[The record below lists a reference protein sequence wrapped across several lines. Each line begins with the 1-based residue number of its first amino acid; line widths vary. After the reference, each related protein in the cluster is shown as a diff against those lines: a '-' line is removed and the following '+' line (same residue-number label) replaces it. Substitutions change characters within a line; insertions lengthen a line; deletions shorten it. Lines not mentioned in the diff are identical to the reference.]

1 MLFPYT
7 LPSLLRSLQG
17 KGYAGQLRGG
27 DILLLFDCF
36 HTSMSAGVSSIQTL
50 GLDTKLPEMLMA
62 SHQAG
67 KVQPVSKYFTQ
78 KLMYKAHGKLFL
90 RDVCGKCN
98 KVGALTEG
106 REGEGFCPDG
116 LHWGLCCPGSYQML
130 LTQQQVAQ
138 PLSLIFLCCCTP
150 HCCLLSLCSQ
160 AAGRACPLPPFP
172 PATSLVPPANHS
184 IRAVVLV

>member
-1 MLFPYT
+1 M
-7 LPSLLRSLQG
+7 
-17 KGYAGQLRGG
+17 
-27 DILLLFDCF
+27 LLFDYF

-98 KVGALTEG
+98 RWELSQREG
-106 REGEGFCPDG
+106 REKVSALTGFTGDSAALALIKCYSHSSS
-116 LHWGLCCPGSYQML
+116 LHSPYHSFSSAVAPHTAACCHSAAK
-130 LTQQQVAQ
+130 QQAG
-138 PLSLIFLCCCTP
+138 
-150 HCCLLSLCSQ
+150 HAHCLLFPQ
-160 AAGRACPLPPFP
+160 P
-172 PATSLVPPANHS
+172 PALFPLQTTQSELWCLSEGWSHS
-184 IRAVVLV
+184 GATCQDKGTG